1 MSSSA
6 VDPLQTWAIHLA
18 DPKTQLD
25 VLKKR
30 IAARDAKSA

>member
-18 DPKTQLD
+18 DPNTQLD
-25 VLKKR
+25 VLEER
-30 IAARDAKSA
+30 IAAREAKSA